1 MTKNHSKKPL
11 SHRKN
16 KNVQL
21 PRVLYGLFDKMNVL
35 KKKIK
40 SFRRAPYTNPNP
52 NP

>member
-21 PRVLYGLFDKMNVL
+21 PRVLYGLFDKMDVL
-35 KKKIK
+35 RKKNKK
-40 SFRRAPYTNPNP
+40 FPSGTLY
-52 NP
+52 